1 MIVKVEFMYEEDTE
15 YICCPAKVGRNIRQL
30 QRDFDKWLYD
40 RENNHPYWEVADEDE
55 EGNKLY
61 GVCFNAEAFVFW
73 LNNVRFNKGKNVA
86 KLIETPNK
94 SPKKKIGF

>member
-1 MIVKVEFMYEEDTE
+1 MIVKVEFMYEEDNE
-15 YICCPAKVGRNIRQL
+15 YIRCPAKVGRNICQL

-40 RENNHPYWEVADEDE
+40 GENNHPYWVVADEDE
-55 EGNKLY
+55 EGNKIY

-73 LNNVRFNKGKNVA
+73 LNNVRFNKGKKVA

-94 SPKKKIGF
+94 PAKKKIRF